1 MSDDQRTIGSID
13 RAGFLATAAV
23 GTGATLLGAGPPAGL
38 GAPHAPF
45 VAESDARIVVERPAV
60 QSAGRSLETYAAA
73 PHNATATTPGVVVIQ
88 AIWGRRRAAAGRRAP
103 PRCRRVPRGRA
114 EPLHRA
120 RRSKRRR
127 RGGLPAVSR
136 GRRQA
141 RRRDGRRRRRE
152 RRRPH
157 PHARRQARAPDRHDR
172 LLHGRRHLPTA
183 DGRRR
188 PHLRAA
194 SVFYGKVRYGADA
207 GPIVPIDL
215 AYASDVGVPVVG
227 SWGGKDTS
235 IKPEDVR
242 SLDAELG
249 QLGHVHDFKIYE
261 EAGHAFFDDTRPSYV
276 GSAAEDAW
284 QRTLGWFGRYL
295 R

>member
-23 GTGATLLGAGPPAGL
+23 GTGATLLGAAPPAGL

-88 AIWGRRRAAAGRRAP
+88 AIWGVDAQLRDVVRRLAVAGYRAVAPNLYTGLDAPSGDGAADFQPFRAVADKLVDATVDADVASAVGLI
-103 PRCRRVPRGRA
+103 RTRA
-114 EPLHRA
+114 GKPELPIGTIGFCMGGGICLRQTVDAA
-120 RRSKRRR
+120 RIF
-127 RGGLPAVSR
+127 
-136 GRRQA
+136 
-141 RRRDGRRRRRE
+141 
-152 RRRPH
+152 
-157 PHARRQARAPDRHDR
+157 
-172 LLHGRRHLPTA
+172 
-183 DGRRR
+183 
-188 PHLRAA
+188 RAA